1 MDENT
6 KKKVLE
12 IIRKSID
19 EVVYDEMRQMP
30 GRLQARQEELK
41 KTKAQRA
48 QEAHEAL
55 FGNQEEEMNYKLQL
69 HEAMENP
76 KITPS
81 ELDNFEREFKSR
93 FPNIV
98 FEKQNAPGQNGQIVD
113 FPVINEQKDAIAS
126 GKITIDKDSIGF
138 SMSLINGFKIRS
150 IIEGGAPK
158 EFEIKSE
165 TKDVFGKVLNL
176 YEELF
181 KKRFNEI
188 INPAEEETED
198 VMPTGEPAPTAE
210 PTAPAAPAP
219 PAPVA

>member
-98 FEKQNAPGQNGQIVD
+98 FKKQNAPGQNGQIVD

-198 VMPTGEPAPTAE
+198 VMLTGEPAPTAE